1 MQVCDLGT
9 VMGQVMSDAGT
20 PVTYHQHGVMLTLVA
35 VDYPAQRRN
44 VCQKRHRR
52 ASILHTTTSVNRR
65 VWDLDVRQTNTYT
78 NSMQHSA

>member
-35 VDYPAQRRN
+35 VDYPAHRCD

-52 ASILHTTTSVNRR
+52 ASILHTTTSLKQARWV
-65 VWDLDVRQTNTYT
+65 LDVRPTNTYT
-78 NSMQHSA
+78 NLIQYST